1 MVADRPLTTIRRG
14 DEDFDAVADL
24 AARTAAA
31 RDVPGLVGRRRVLD
45 LVDDGSFV
53 EIGTFAQAPED
64 EETATYGDG
73 IVGGLAAVDGRHA
86 VVAGDEPGVHGAT
99 SAMVRN
105 ERLDR
110 LMSLAIRRGVPFVY
124 LADGGAP
131 RAGELTGAEGMA
143 EFGAFLP
150 FATRS
155 RQVPM
160 ITVVLGTTTDASAL
174 VASFGDVV
182 VQLAGTTYRLT
193 SPSHDD
199 ARDDGGDGV
208 AAGTAEENERTGT
221 VDLVV
226 ATEQEAYAAVRDFLA
241 LVPPNQWTPPERL
254 GAGRRPDAPDAS
266 IADVVP
272 RRRTRAYD
280 VHRLI
285 ERIVDPPLGAPDD
298 APGALLELRPRTG
311 RGLVTGLARI
321 DGWPVGIFASNP
333 MQQAGSMDPAACEKG
348 VRLLA
353 LCDAFQLPAVF
364 LQDVAGFLVGRQ
376 VEHGRILFRA
386 VRFLNALYACSA
398 PTLTVVVRKAYG
410 LAYEALN
417 GRKYHTDGL
426 YAWPGAEF
434 GFMDPAVGVNVLHG
448 DRKTAEEK
456 AAIVAELKESNAP
469 YGAAAPMNIDEIID
483 PAMTRQ
489 VLARDLALL
498 AGRRPVPVE
507 ARPLSRWPT
516 C

>member
-1 MVADRPLTTIRRG
+1 MAGEPTLSAIRRG

-24 AARTAAA
+24 AARLDAG
-31 RDVPGLVGRRRVLD
+31 RDAPHLVGRRRVLE
-45 LVDDGSFV
+45 LVDAGSFA
-53 EIGTFAQAPED
+53 EIGTFAQAAGDADTPVLGD
-64 EETATYGDG
+64 GAVGGTAT
-73 IVGGLAAVDGRHA
+73 IAGRSL
-86 VVAGDEPGVHGAT
+86 VVAADEPGVHGAT
-99 SAMVRN
+99 SAALRN

-110 LMSLAIRRGVPFVY
+110 LMTLAIRKGLPFVY
-124 LADGGAP
+124 LADGGRLREGDA
-131 RAGELTGAEGMA
+131 AGAEGMA
-143 EFGAFLP
+143 ELGAFLP
-150 FATRS
+150 FATRR

-160 ITVVLGTTTDASAL
+160 ITVVLGPTSEASAL

-182 VQLAGTTYRLT
+182 VQLDTATLT
-193 SPSHDD
+193 LAAP
-199 ARDDGGDGV
+199 APAAVNGDGATV
-208 AAGTAEENERTGT
+208 PGAAADNARVGT

-226 ATEQEAYAAVRDFLA
+226 GSEHEAFDAVRRYLD
-241 LVPPNQWTPPERL
+241 LVPPNQWTPP
-254 GAGRRPDAPDAS
+254 ARRSGTTRADQPDAS
-266 IADVVP
+266 INDVVP

-285 ERIVDPPLGAPDD
+285 ERIVDPPIGAADD
-298 APGALLELRPRTG
+298 APGELFELRPKTG

-321 DGWPVGIFASNP
+321 DGWPVGVFASNP
-333 MQQAGSMDPAACEKG
+333 MHQAGAMDPAACEKG
-348 VRLLA
+348 IRLLA
-353 LCDAFQLPAVF
+353 ICDAFQLPAVF

-376 VEHGRILFRA
+376 VEHGRMLFRA

-434 GFMDPAVGVNVLHG
+434 GFMDPAVGVNVLYG
-448 DRKTAEEK
+448 DRKTTAEK

-469 YGAAAPMNIDEIID
+469 YGAAADMNIDEIID
-483 PAMTRQ
+483 PATTRQ

-498 AGRRPVPVE
+498 AGRRPVAVE
-507 ARPLSRWPT
+507 DRPLSRWPT